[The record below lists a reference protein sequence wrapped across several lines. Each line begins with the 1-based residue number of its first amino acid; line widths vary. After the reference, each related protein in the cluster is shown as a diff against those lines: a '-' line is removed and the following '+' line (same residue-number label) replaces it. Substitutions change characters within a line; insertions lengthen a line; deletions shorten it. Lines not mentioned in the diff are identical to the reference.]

1 MTKRKRKGKV
11 MCVLCGKIVRKD
23 QKKFV
28 LAVER
33 PVRLDLIVHRICFR
47 KNDENSRKIAIK
59 QHLT

>member
-1 MTKRKRKGKV
+1 
-11 MCVLCGKIVRKD
+11 MCVLCGKVVRKD
-23 QKKFV
+23 QKKFT

-33 PVRLDLIVHRICFR
+33 PVRLDLTVHRRCFQ